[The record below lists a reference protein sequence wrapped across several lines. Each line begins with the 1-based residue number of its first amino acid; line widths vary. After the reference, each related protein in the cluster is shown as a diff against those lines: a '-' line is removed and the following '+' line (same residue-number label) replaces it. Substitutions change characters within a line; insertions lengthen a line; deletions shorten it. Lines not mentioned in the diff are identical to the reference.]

1 MAPELNDANAG
12 SLSLA
17 KPKARWRRLARSVLG
32 GALAFTLLFPVI
44 YAITIPEQIGT
55 AGTLPN
61 VPDGTYRV
69 YVVDWGYH
77 TAIVAPQPAGWMLG
91 PPGEER
97 ALLLEYAW
105 GDRRFYMESNFWPHS
120 VYATL
125 ILPTESVV
133 YLDGRDSAPS
143 FAGARAVY
151 SRIVDGTTLRV
162 LLGELEREFR
172 HAGDGSRVPP
182 YSSHSGFAGRFFPAY
197 GRYLWTRN
205 CNWWTVERLR
215 AVGLARSGAGVVFSG
230 QVRGRL
236 LGFGLGPQR
245 SAITHN

>member
-1 MAPELNDANAG
+1 
-12 SLSLA
+12 
-17 KPKARWRRLARSVLG
+17 VLV
-32 GALAFTLLFPVI
+32 AVLAFTVLFPVI
-44 YAITIPEQIGT
+44 YAVTVSEQLGAPT
-55 AGTLPN
+55 VMPN
-61 VPDGTYRV
+61 VPEGTYRV
-69 YVVDWGYH
+69 YVADWAYH
-77 TAIVAPQPAGWMLG
+77 TAIVVPQPAGWTLG

-97 ALLLEYAW
+97 APLLEYAW

-133 YLDGRDSAPS
+133 YLDGRDSPPS

-151 SRIVDGTTLRV
+151 ARVIDAATLRA
-162 LLGELEREFR
+162 LLGELERTFR
-172 HAGDGSRVPP
+172 HASDGSRVPP
-182 YSSHSGFAGRFFPAY
+182 YSSHVGYAGRFFPAY

-236 LGFGLGPQR
+236 LGFGP
-245 SAITHN
+245 

>member
-1 MAPELNDANAG
+1 MTGVP
-12 SLSLA
+12 S
-17 KPKARWRRLARSVLG
+17 RRLARWMLVGS
-32 GALAFTLLFPVI
+32 LAFTLLFPLI
-44 YAITIPEQIGT
+44 YAITVPEQIGPP
-55 AGTLPN
+55 AMLPN

-77 TAIVAPQPAGWMLG
+77 TAIVVPQPAGWTLG

-97 ALLLEYAW
+97 APLLEYAW

-125 ILPTESVV
+125 VLPTASVV
-133 YLDGRDSAPS
+133 YLDGRDAPPS
-143 FAGARAVY
+143 FAGARAIYV
-151 SRIVDGTTLRV
+151 RDVDATTLRA
-162 LLGELEREFR
+162 LLGELERAFLR
-172 HAGDGSRVPP
+172 HASDGSRVPP
-182 YSSHSGFAGRFFPAY
+182 YSTHAGYAGRFLPAY

-215 AVGLARSGAGVVFSG
+215 SAGLARSGAGVVFSG

-236 LGFGLGPQR
+236 RGFRP
-245 SAITHN
+245 